1 MLWSAA
7 LKGLK
12 DCFLLG
18 KAAPLSGTLKGL
30 KVCSS
35 LGKVVLW
42 SAALKGLKDC
52 FSLGKAAPWSGT
64 LKGLKVCSSLGKV
77 ALKGL
82 EVCSSLGKVVVWF
95 GALKVLKVC
104 CWVAVLGFC
113 SLRRRPLYRLSSPL
127 LLVGI
132 KKRICWYLR
141 HSFERN
147 NWQRWWYDCS
157 KLTNNKLWG
166 DCPYL
171 YLNTKVSDTT
181 C

>member
-1 MLWSAA
+1 M
-7 LKGLK
+7 
-12 DCFLLG
+12 
-18 KAAPLSGTLKGL
+18 
-30 KVCSS
+30 
-35 LGKVVLW
+35 LW

-113 SLRRRPLYRLSSPL
+113 SLRRRPLYRRLCCWWVSRKGFVDICVIVSNGIIDKGDDMTAANWRIINYEAIVLIYTWTPRYL
-127 LLVGI
+127 ILLVNLS
-132 KKRICWYLR
+132 LR
-141 HSFERN
+141 
-147 NWQRWWYDCS
+147 W
-157 KLTNNKLWG
+157 LTLPCTN
-166 DCPYL
+166 
-171 YLNTKVSDTT
+171 DTVE
-181 C
+181 